1 MKKIILM
8 VLMLF
13 LFANLTSAFSIV
25 SVNSGSFAPG
35 EQGIISLEIENE
47 RDHDMR
53 DVSIVLDLSDDNLP
67 IAPVDSSAS
76 VFVDEL
82 DVGDDERIEFS
93 LIVLPEAA
101 LGVYK
106 IPVLVTYTGYND
118 SLYEIEEMI
127 SLIVA
132 SEPKLSLRIDDPDF
146 IIGDFADISIGIVN
160 EGLSDV
166 KFLKVKI
173 EESDFFDVLSNQEV
187 YVGEL
192 SSDDFDRVDFKL
204 LLNDPLASIS
214 IPITLEYYD
223 STNKFYSHGDSL
235 RISVYSEKEAEAL
248 GLLEVQ
254 RSKWWIFALLFVIL
268 MIVRKVKKRKR

>member
-1 MKKIILM
+1 M

-13 LFANLTSAFSIV
+13 LFADPIDAFSIV
-25 SVNSGSFAPG
+25 SVNSDSFAPG

-47 RDHDMR
+47 RDHDIR
-53 DVSIVLDLSDDNLP
+53 DVSIVLDLSSDNLP

-93 LIVLPEAA
+93 LIVLPEAS

-106 IPVLVTYTGYND
+106 IPVLVTYVGYND
-118 SLYEIEEMI
+118 SIYELEEMI
-127 SLIVA
+127 SLIVS
-132 SEPKLSLRIDDPDF
+132 SEPKLSLRIDEPDF
-146 IIGDFADISIGIVN
+146 IIGDFAEISIGIVN

-173 EESDFFDVLSNQEV
+173 EGSDFFEVLSNQEV

-204 LLNDPLASIS
+204 LLKDPLDSVS

-223 STNKFYSHGDSL
+223 STNQFYSYGDSL
-235 RISVYSEKEAEAL
+235 RISVYSEQEAEAL

-254 RSKWWIFALLFVIL
+254 RSKWWIFVIL
-268 MIVRKVKKRKR
+268 VLIFVIVRKVKKRKR

>member
-76 VFVDEL
+76 VFVDEF

>member
-214 IPITLEYYD
+214 IPITFEYYD